1 MAAKQAVK
9 TVKTAKAATVGKKRV
24 TFEVRCASGSK
35 VFLAASFNNWDPQAK
50 PMVDVAGDAVFTA
63 TCMLAAGDH
72 EYKFVIN
79 DEWTVD
85 PANPNFV
92 VNSLGTLNSVVQV
105 P

>member
-1 MAAKQAVK
+1 MAAKKAVK
-9 TVKTAKAATVGKKRV
+9 AAKAAKVGKKRV
-24 TFEVRCASGSK
+24 TFEVHCASGSR

-50 PMVDVAGDAVFTA
+50 PMVEAAGDGVFTA
-63 TCMLAAGDH
+63 TCMLATGDH

-105 P
+105 S